1 MMTESA
7 LPAAEEA
14 PGSPESIQAAA
25 PDEGGEEPRVLS
37 VAEVGILLEEAER
50 IGPMRHA
57 LMIVTYETAALPKEI
72 RALTVGSFLPKWRGG
87 EGAAVRFPDLRCAG
101 CTPRSRT
108 VPISEA
114 AASSIAGYL
123 GQCRADAGEEE
134 PLFPGRGGGPMPGW
148 ALTSLVRSCCR
159 AARKRHPEM
168 PSWDAT
174 PRTLQRSRIAHR
186 AACGEAPW
194 SVPALTGAHTAPSA
208 EGGITVEAA
217 VGEALRHLAH
227 VGYAEETIA
236 KSFRDHYRKL
246 MGYSAQR
253 GEKLLTAELAQDFLA
268 SCEGELCDRSLLRIK
283 RSLAILLGVAGL
295 DTAAFEPPDAP
306 HPGLLYDA
314 PDKLA
319 DGLAALRESALSS
332 GLQPTTVKKDEI
344 AVRKCLIFL
353 DGRIESMEELS
364 TADIDAYAAHLVA
377 TVRPLSVRREMVSV
391 KKMVAGLVNA
401 GAADPQVLRRFPILP
416 KSPQP
421 ELMRI
426 LTEDELSKMM
436 DAAAERSDRPKRS
449 TAIIALLVQYMLRA
463 SDVVTMRIDD
473 VRWRDNTIVV
483 RSGKVGEERIFPLT
497 EEVRYILL
505 DYLKNERP
513 QSESAN
519 MFIGCRYPHRELKS
533 ADSIRAVV
541 KKAARDAGIDRPE
554 EVHTHTLRRSG
565 ATMLMNRNVDYEVI
579 SKVLIHDTSGTRLNG
594 VTMRYLG
601 THTER
606 LRSVAMEVK
615 PHASR

>member
-14 PGSPESIQAAA
+14 PASPENMRAA
-25 PDEGGEEPRVLS
+25 PPGEGDEKPRVLS
-37 VAEVGILLEEAER
+37 VAEVGLLLEEAER
-50 IGPMRHA
+50 ISPMHHA
-57 LMIVTYETAALPKEI
+57 LLIVAYETAALPKEI
-72 RALTVGSFLPKWRGG
+72 RALTVGSFLPRGRLG
-87 EGAAVRFPDLRCAG
+87 EGAAVCFPDIRCAG

-114 AASSIAGYL
+114 AASAIASYL
-123 GQCRADAGEEE
+123 GRCRADASEDE
-134 PLFPGRGGGPMPGW
+134 PLFPGKGGGPMPGW
-148 ALTSLVRSCCR
+148 ALASLVRSCCR
-159 AARKRHPEM
+159 ATRKRHPEM

-174 PRTLQRSRIAHR
+174 PRTLQRSRIAHK
-186 AACGEAPW
+186 AASGEAPW
-194 SVPALTGAHTAPSA
+194 SVPAFAGTRPAPPA
-208 EGGITVEAA
+208 EGGVTVEAA
-217 VGEALRHLAH
+217 AGEALRRLAH
-227 VGYAEETIA
+227 AGYAECTIA

-246 MGYSAQR
+246 VGYSEER
-253 GEKLLTAELAQDFLA
+253 GEELLTVELAQDFLA
-268 SCEGELCDRSLLRIK
+268 SCEGELSDTSLHRIK
-283 RSLAILLGVAGL
+283 RSLAVLLDVAGL
-295 DTAAFEPPDAP
+295 ETDAFDPPEAP
-306 HPGLLYDA
+306 HPGLLYAA

-319 DGLAALRESALSS
+319 DGLAALRESALSA
-332 GLQPTTVKKDEI
+332 GLRPTTASRQEI
-344 AVRKCLIFL
+344 SARKCLIFL
-353 DGRIESMEELS
+353 GGRIESMEELS
-364 TADIDAYAAHLVA
+364 TADIDAYAAQLVA
-377 TVRPLSVRREMVSV
+377 TSRPLTVRREMGAV
-391 KKMVAGLVNA
+391 KKMVEGLVNA
-401 GAADPQVLRRFPILP
+401 GAADPQVLRRFPVLP

-421 ELMRI
+421 EMKRI

-436 DAAAERSDRPKRS
+436 DAASERGDRPKRS
-449 TAIIALLVQYMLRA
+449 LAIIALLVQYMLRA
-463 SDVVTMRIDD
+463 SDIATMKVDD
-473 VRWRDNTIVV
+473 VRWRDDTIVV
-483 RSGKVGEERIFPLT
+483 RSGKTGEERIFPLT

-533 ADSIRAVV
+533 PDSIRSVV

-565 ATMLMNRNVDYEVI
+565 ATMLMNRGVEYEVI
-579 SKVLIHDTSGTRLNG
+579 SKVLIHATSGTRLNG
-594 VTMRYLG
+594 VTMRYLD